1 MFNCKV
7 APENERADLSRIELS
22 DQNPSILRGPAHA
35 LYAGEPEIQVAEHD
49 FMFSEATGSSGL
61 SVADPNLLVDL
72 RRSDERKKSESEG
85 SEDEMRSISLAGC
98 SYDLPNDYANMDR
111 LESQIKR
118 SLFAKASMALLL
130 KRRNVN

>member
-1 MFNCKV
+1 
-7 APENERADLSRIELS
+7 
-22 DQNPSILRGPAHA
+22 
-35 LYAGEPEIQVAEHD
+35 
-49 FMFSEATGSSGL
+49 MFSEATGSSGL
-61 SVADPNLLVDL
+61 SVVDPNPLVDL
-72 RRSDERKKSESEG
+72 RRSDERKKSESED

>member
-1 MFNCKV
+1 M
-7 APENERADLSRIELS
+7 
-22 DQNPSILRGPAHA
+22 
-35 LYAGEPEIQVAEHD
+35 AEHD

-72 RRSDERKKSESEG
+72 RRSDGRKKSESED

-98 SYDLPNDYANMDR
+98 SYYMPNDYANMGR

>member
-1 MFNCKV
+1 
-7 APENERADLSRIELS
+7 
-22 DQNPSILRGPAHA
+22 
-35 LYAGEPEIQVAEHD
+35 VAEHD

-61 SVADPNLLVDL
+61 SVVDPNPLVDL
-72 RRSDERKKSESEG
+72 RRSDERKKSESED
-85 SEDEMRSISLAGC
+85 SEDEMRSISLSGC
-98 SYDLPNDYANMDR
+98 SYNLPDDYASMGR

>member
-1 MFNCKV
+1 
-7 APENERADLSRIELS
+7 
-22 DQNPSILRGPAHA
+22 
-35 LYAGEPEIQVAEHD
+35 VAEHD
-49 FMFSEATGSSGL
+49 FMFSEATSSSGL

-72 RRSDERKKSESEG
+72 RRSDGRKKSESED
-85 SEDEMRSISLAGC
+85 SEEEMWSISLAGC

-130 KRRNVN
+130 KRRNAN